1 VNISSETKVGTLAA
15 VSITILILGYNFLK
29 GNQIFSSQD
38 NLYAIYENVQGLNAS
53 DPVLVNGLKIGS
65 VKSLLFTD
73 KNSGKIV
80 VELVIINDI
89 HIPRNSIARIISPD
103 LLGAKAISIILG
115 DEQKLVEDGDTLISE
130 IQGSLKDEVAKQILP
145 VKVKAED
152 LLSKIDSILTPI
164 QYLLTDES
172 NKFHKSFSNLEKAIE
187 NFGAISAELRNLVA
201 DQSEKISE
209 IMSNAQ
215 SITTNFKNN
224 NELLSNIMSNISK
237 ITDSLAASNILSTV
251 NGAQKSL
258 DELAEVLHKIN
269 SGEGTMGLLLNDKRL
284 YDHLE
289 ASAKDMDEL
298 LIDLKENPQRY
309 IRLSV
314 ISFGSGKRKKEKE
327 KEKKTEEQ

>member
-1 VNISSETKVGTLAA
+1 MNISSETKVGTLAA